1 MAAIDDL
8 GKARYVNLETF
19 RKNGTG
25 VQTPVWVGR
34 DGNELV
40 IFTNGDSYKVK
51 RLRRNP
57 KIRIAPCNVRGGLK
71 GPWHE
76 GTARL
81 VDDVADETHRLAL
94 RLVEVESLS
103 DDRSHLDL
111 AGIDEGAESDVF
123 FGHFGPIHPFRQF
136 TRTCHATH
144 IR

>member
-51 RLRRNP
+51 RLRRNS
-57 KIRIAPCNVRGGLK
+57 KIRIAACGVRGALK

-81 VDDVADETHRLAL
+81 VDDEADKQAGLRAL
-94 RLVEVESLS
+94 RKKYGWQMMLADWGGRLRGSKKNWAFIAV
-103 DDRSHLDL
+103 RLD
-111 AGIDEGAESDVF
+111 GSE
-123 FGHFGPIHPFRQF
+123 
-136 TRTCHATH
+136 
-144 IR
+144 